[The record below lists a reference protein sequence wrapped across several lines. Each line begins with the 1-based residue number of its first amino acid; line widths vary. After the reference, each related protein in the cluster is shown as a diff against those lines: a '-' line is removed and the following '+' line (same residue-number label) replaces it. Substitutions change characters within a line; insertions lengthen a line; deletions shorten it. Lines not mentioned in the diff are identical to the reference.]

1 MAITREEAQENNISI
16 MDSETINTDQKNA
29 LIEQVK
35 QLLPNVVNSDNIVN
49 AEALQDLFDLTNTT
63 SNNQGYELT
72 FAGKGIAKKKADTE
86 TNKQLAVD
94 EELSKNFDTTKN
106 VIIKGDNLDA
116 LKILKKNY
124 HNQIK
129 MIYID
134 PPYNTE
140 QAFIYPDNFKTN
152 EAELIQ
158 ELGLNENTINYLTN
172 TLGTNTHS
180 KWLSFMYPRLLLAKE
195 LLKDDG
201 VIFISIDDSEQ
212 ANLKILCDEVF
223 GSDNCLSNLI
233 WFSSSSTQ
241 AGHFTN
247 AHEYILSYAKK
258 KSSLPFFKS
267 IRKDTIKH
275 GALKKISVKNPS
287 SEITFKAGTIK
298 FEGKDAVFTGE
309 LGGSEKQFIKSGE
322 LVFKDGLLAEDV
334 TIEAGWA
341 MKKQVLSWLAG
352 KETFDTKGQK
362 VLRFYFN
369 SKGILFYEKERGTE
383 HPKTTLS
390 AKDYGSTSD
399 GKKTVES
406 LLSEDTFSFPK
417 PEELLSKLT
426 QYITNLN
433 PNDSSII
440 LDFFAGSGTTAHA
453 IMNLNKDDGGNRK
466 FLLVQLE
473 EQIDENHSAYNF
485 CQENNL
491 SPDIS
496 SITIER
502 VNRAGKKLL
511 EENPELEEK
520 LDIGYRVLTLED
532 KKIVNQEDNGNF
544 NFEFED
550 KQPLNTL
557 FNMLVTTG
565 KNIGNVIETIKENC
579 IYKVDNCIYILDK
592 ITADEVEKYSKQQV
606 YFDSMIDF
614 DLEDYLN
621 LDLQNKENI
630 QVIFY

>member
-1 MAITREEAQENNISI
+1 MAITREEAQKNNIPI
-16 MDSETINTDQKNA
+16 IDSETINTAQKHA

-49 AEALQDLFDLTNTT
+49 IQALQDLFDLTNTT

-94 EELSKNFDTTKN
+94 KELSKNFDTTKN

-152 EAELIQ
+152 EAELIK
-158 ELGLNENTINYLTN
+158 ELGLNENTINYLTS

-180 KWLSFMYPRLLLAKE
+180 KWLSFMYPRLLLARD

-201 VIFISIDDSEQ
+201 VIFISIDDKEQ

-223 GSDNCLSNLI
+223 GVDNFINQVAVKMSHTSGVKMSHIDKKLPKIKEYLFVYGVNKNKVRFNPIEIEGSWESSLSRYGKIITNKEQPVEQWEFMSLSKYIDEQINRGNLI
-233 WFSSSSTQ
+233 PENVERFKID
-241 AGHFTN
+241 N
-247 AHEYILSYAKK
+247 AELIFRTGVNDAIDKNYIKDKFIHEISKQGIERICLNGEEVLFASKK
-258 KSSLPFFKS
+258 V
-267 IRKDTIKH
+267 
-275 GALKKISVKNPS
+275 KKINGRLTPTDKLGDLWTDIGINNLH
-287 SEITFKAGTIK
+287 K
-298 FEGKDAVFTGE
+298 EGAINFPNGKKPLKLISRLIEMLKD
-309 LGGSEKQFIKSGE
+309 
-322 LVFKDGLLAEDV
+322 
-334 TIEAGWA
+334 
-341 MKKQVLSWLAG
+341 
-352 KETFDTKGQK
+352 
-362 VLRFYFN
+362 N
-369 SKGILFYEKERGTE
+369 
-383 HPKTTLS
+383 
-390 AKDYGSTSD
+390 SD
-399 GKKTVES
+399 GI
-406 LLSEDTFSFPK
+406 F
-417 PEELLSKLT
+417 
-426 QYITNLN
+426 
-433 PNDSSII
+433 

-453 IMNLNKDDGGNRK
+453 IMNLNKETGGNRK
-466 FLLVQLE
+466 FILVQIE
-473 EQIDENHSAYNF
+473 EPIDKTHKDGKPLYKF
-485 CQENNL
+485 CEDNNL
-491 SPDIS
+491 PTNIS

-502 VNRAGKKLL
+502 INRAGAKLL
-511 EENPELEEK
+511 EGSPELKEK
-520 LDIGYRVLTLED
+520 LDIGYRVLTLAD
-532 KKIVNQEDNGNF
+532 KNTVNQDSSGNLSF
-544 NFEFED
+544 NLEG
-550 KQPLNTL
+550 KPPLNTL
-557 FNMLVTTG
+557 FNMLVATG
-565 KNIGNVIETIKENC
+565 KNLDNVIETVKENC
-579 IYKVDNCIYILDK
+579 IYKVENCIYILDK
-592 ITADEVEKYSKQQV
+592 VTADEIDKFSKQQV